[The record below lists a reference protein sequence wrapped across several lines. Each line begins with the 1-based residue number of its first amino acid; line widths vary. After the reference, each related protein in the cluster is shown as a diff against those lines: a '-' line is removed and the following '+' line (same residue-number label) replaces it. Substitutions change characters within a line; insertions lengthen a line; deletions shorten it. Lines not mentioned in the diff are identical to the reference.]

1 MSKISPQILKIDWPL
16 MFIQLRTLDAV
27 HSKNKGPNVIEDIVD
42 GQDTTDRMTCRSL
55 NSLTNCKSY

>member
-42 GQDTTDRMTCRSL
+42 GQDTTDRMTCRS
-55 NSLTNCKSY
+55 